1 LHRKYSHRS
10 PKLPEHTEELCTTRL
25 REPLLH
31 VAIYACADKLGIS
44 SLKTV
49 GQKKFIA
56 AARSITDKAFA
67 QSLGA
72 VYENTAAR
80 DDGPKAAATQ
90 HILTLKI
97 KVVDFPEIVEVLKKH
112 EPMVWA
118 MVQVYGKD
126 LENRFKDHSELKASP
141 ASTKGKMDTIKL
153 DRQRSIWALLSS
165 LSIYGTDHRR
175 ARCWESR
182 PGLSRIPIMA
192 FLVLKQPS
200 LPFPTSP
207 SRCHHLPLAK
217 RQIDP
222 A

>member
-1 LHRKYSHRS
+1 
-10 PKLPEHTEELCTTRL
+10 L

-49 GQKKFIA
+49 GQKKLIA

-90 HILTLKI
+90 HILMLKI

-118 MVQVYGKD
+118 IVQV
-126 LENRFKDHSELKASP
+126 KDHSELKASP

-182 PGLSRIPIMA
+182 PGFSRIPIMA

>member
-1 LHRKYSHRS
+1 MRILLLEMMDRKQQQLNIYSCLRS
-10 PKLPEHTEELCTTRL
+10 KLWTSRRL
-25 REPLLH
+25 
-31 VAIYACADKLGIS
+31 
-44 SLKTV
+44 
-49 GQKKFIA
+49 
-56 AARSITDKAFA
+56 
-67 QSLGA
+67 
-72 VYENTAAR
+72 
-80 DDGPKAAATQ
+80 
-90 HILTLKI
+90 
-97 KVVDFPEIVEVLKKH
+97 LKKH

-118 MVQVYGKD
+118 IVQVYGKD

-182 PGLSRIPIMA
+182 PGFSRIPIMA